1 MHSLLSEHLEGYLS
15 GNLGQAD
22 QQALEAHVSAC
33 PECRGQ
39 MAGFVE
45 SAELI
50 RALRPPQD
58 VELEP
63 AAGLYA
69 RVMEKVDQEREVPFW
84 ATLLDPSFGR
94 RLVFACLML
103 LALLGTYVAAL
114 ERPDYPSQH
123 RPEVLL
129 TRQESLP
136 VPEAQFGSNLEQNR
150 GAVLASLV
158 ADGD

>member
-15 GNLGQAD
+15 GNLGHAER
-22 QQALEAHVSAC
+22 QALEAHLSAC
-33 PECRGQ
+33 PRCRGQ
-39 MAGFVE
+39 MAGFLE
-45 SAELI
+45 SAEHI

-58 VELEP
+58 IELELP
-63 AAGLYA
+63 AGFYA
-69 RVMEKVDQEREVPFW
+69 RVMEQADQEREVPFW
-84 ATLLDPSFGR
+84 AVLLEPSFGR

-103 LALLGTYVAAL
+103 LALLGTYVAAI

-129 TRQESLP
+129 TRQDSLP
-136 VPEAQFGSNLEQNR
+136 VPEPRFGSDLERNR
-150 GAVLASLV
+150 STVLATLV